1 MHVIIGISVAIY
13 VLSKRKKNMSA
24 VWLQARDMLLVVV
37 TVCLGVRKGL
47 PEHVSV
53 HPRFLGGLYETRLSC
68 PLISLSILLTNWGS
82 ADTETS

>member
-13 VLSKRKKNMSA
+13 VLSKRENNMSA
-24 VWLQARDMLLVVV
+24 VWLQAWDMQLVVV

-47 PEHVSV
+47 PQHASV
-53 HPRFLGGLYETRLSC
+53 HSCFLGGLDETGPSC